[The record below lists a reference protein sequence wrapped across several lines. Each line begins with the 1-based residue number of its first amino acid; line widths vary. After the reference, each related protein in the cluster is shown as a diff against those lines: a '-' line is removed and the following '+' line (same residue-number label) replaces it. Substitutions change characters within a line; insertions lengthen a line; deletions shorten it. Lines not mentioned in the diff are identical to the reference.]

1 MTFNT
6 VQYGLF
12 LVVAVAGHW
21 MVPRRFRNV
30 WLLAASYAFYASFD
44 ARFALLLAATT
55 AVTWWTAR
63 RATDGVD
70 RALAPDPTS
79 TAGPPPGLRT
89 GWLWVA
95 IAWNVATLCVFK
107 YFNFFADSAVELANS
122 LGLSLSQVDLQ
133 LLLPVGIS
141 FYTFQAIA
149 YSVSV
154 RRGRVTGRAAPVD
167 FAAYLAFF
175 PSILAGPIEK
185 PWRLLDQVAGE
196 RTRPDRARVA
206 RALALVLMGLAKKVV
221 VADTAATVANLVYA
235 EPSRMHWTALVAGS
249 LAFAVQLY
257 FDFSGYID
265 IARGSALL
273 FGVDLMEN
281 FREPYLARRPS
292 EFWRC
297 WNISLSEWLRDYV
310 YIPLGGNRRG
320 RAAES
325 RNLMA
330 TMLVGGLWH
339 GAAWTFVAWG
349 GYWGGLLVL
358 DRYLPG
364 RRRPA
369 ERVGWRDAP
378 AVLAMFGAVT
388 LGWILFRAASFGD
401 AAEVVWGIL
410 TLQGGRMP
418 IDAVLVP
425 PLLLLT
431 AAYSIAR
438 RGQRD
443 GRWEL
448 THRPALAGAL
458 AGACVAG
465 IVVFSGAP
473 AVQFVYLQF

>member
-21 MVPRRFRNV
+21 LVPRRFRNA
-30 WLLAASYAFYASFD
+30 WLLVASYVFYASFD

-63 RATDGVD
+63 RATTAV
-70 RALAPDPTS
+70 DPT
-79 TAGPPPGLRT
+79 AVHPDRKEGPPAGVRP

-95 IAWNVATLCVFK
+95 IGWNVATLCVFK

-122 LGLSLSQVDLQ
+122 VGLSLSEVDLQ

-154 RRGRVTGRAAPVD
+154 QRGRVTGRADPVD

-185 PWRLLDQVAGE
+185 PWRLLGQVAAP
-196 RTRPDRARVA
+196 RTPPSGARVG
-206 RALALVLMGLAKKVV
+206 RALALILMGLAKKVV
-221 VADTAATVANLVYA
+221 VADTAATVANLVYGD
-235 EPSRMHWTALVAGS
+235 PSRMHWTALVAGS
-249 LAFAVQLY
+249 LAFTVQLY

-273 FGVDLMEN
+273 LGVDLMEN

-310 YIPLGGNRRG
+310 YIPLGGNRDG

-325 RNLMA
+325 RNLVA

-364 RRRPA
+364 RRTPR

-378 AVLAMFGAVT
+378 AVLAMFAAVV
-388 LGWILFRAASFGD
+388 LGWVLFRAASFGD
-401 AAEVVWGIL
+401 AADVVWGIL
-410 TLQGGRMP
+410 TLQGGRAP
-418 IDAVLVP
+418 VEALLVP

-431 AAYSIAR
+431 AAYSIVR

-448 THRPALAGAL
+448 THRPVLTGAV